1 MIGAAGGVVT
11 EVATTAAPRVEEVE
25 RIAAVV
31 NPVIRN
37 LEITE
42 CYADLSAA
50 MGPRTGGAA
59 DWCTFAT
66 WASRQAG
73 NTIRGE
79 DLLDAF
85 DRHLGRR
92 AWILAPLA
100 SLSRVLLRKGLFQ
113 PTTTLGRVMARIH
126 TPVDAFERAS
136 THVAEGN
143 LEVFAEIGREFARFM
158 AAVPVAARED
168 SAEFLAF
175 AAGLRPGPPPDGQ
188 DLLKEA
194 FGHYQRQRA
203 ETDPGARASWILLA
217 NLKIGLHEQTRLQP
231 QITAA
236 VDAPLTTAKDLGAG
250 VIHALIPASRQ
261 WPRVVQ
267 SPAAGLAGWI
277 ARRIRREAVTVTRD
291 VVTESMMVLALP
303 MAVLSLG
310 RNLDAP
316 VPPLLGGTP
325 RPFLDTLTKE
335 YDPCPPGG
343 TACAA
348 KDWCDLNQR
357 MHYII
362 HLFRAYADESSLFAR
377 PFTPDQV
384 ARFRAGGIPGG
395 EL

>member
-1 MIGAAGGVVT
+1 M
-11 EVATTAAPRVEEVE
+11 EVRVDAVE
-25 RIAAVV
+25 RIAALA

-50 MGPRTGGAA
+50 MRVRTGDAA

-79 DLLDAF
+79 DLLDGF

-100 SLSRVLLRKGLFQ
+100 SLSRLLLRQGLFQ
-113 PTTTLGRVMARIH
+113 PETRLGRIVSQIH
-126 TPVDAFERAS
+126 TPFDAFERAS
-136 THVAEGN
+136 ARVAEGN
-143 LEVFAEIGREFARFM
+143 LKVFAEIGGEFARFI
-158 AAVPVAARED
+158 ATVPLDARED
-168 SAEFLAF
+168 SPEFAAF

-194 FGHYQRQRA
+194 FAHYQRQRV
-203 ETDPGARASWILLA
+203 ETDKAARASWILLA

-231 QITAA
+231 QIAAA
-236 VDAPLTTAKDLGAG
+236 VDAPIETAEDLGAR
-250 VIHALIPASRQ
+250 VIHGLIPGSRS
-261 WPRVVQ
+261 WPRIVHG
-267 SPAAGLAGWI
+267 PAAGLAGWI

-291 VVTESMMVLALP
+291 VVTESMMVNTLPDVVLALGRDLDRP
-303 MAVLSLG
+303 LPPILS
-310 RNLDAP
+310 
-316 VPPLLGGTP
+316 GTP
-325 RPFLDTLTKE
+325 LPFLEQLTGE

-343 TACAA
+343 IACAA
-348 KDWCDLNQR
+348 QDWCDLKQR
-357 MHYII
+357 MHYIV
-362 HLFRAYADESSLFAR
+362 HLFRAYADEASLFSR
-377 PFTPDQV
+377 PFTADQV
-384 ARFRAGGIPGG
+384 ARFRAGQVPRG